1 MLERVLLRALY
12 LLPSP
17 GVQEKYIQHILVC
30 LCSVQSQKCSNTAC
44 NMRAFRHFQYVF
56 SVAPL
61 MCHSFPTVVAFYE
74 EVFMKMAPSQYL
86 GLLLHLGELY
96 LLIAFLKH
104 FQFPSPTTPP
114 DLGRREASDFYF
126 HVYNPHPVSLPA
138 DCCHTK
144 H

>member
-1 MLERVLLRALY
+1 
-12 LLPSP
+12 
-17 GVQEKYIQHILVC
+17 
-30 LCSVQSQKCSNTAC
+30 
-44 NMRAFRHFQYVF
+44 
-56 SVAPL
+56 

-126 HVYNPHPVSLPA
+126 HVYNPHPCVTPSWLLPYKA
-138 DCCHTK
+138 LREKGAVMETPMDLDATGI
-144 H
+144 

>member
-17 GVQEKYIQHILVC
+17 GVQEKYIQYILVC
-30 LCSVQSQKCSNTAC
+30 LCSVQSQKYSNTAC

-61 MCHSFPTVVAFYE
+61 SNSFPTVVTFNE

-104 FQFPSPTTPP
+104 F
-114 DLGRREASDFYF
+114 
-126 HVYNPHPVSLPA
+126 
-138 DCCHTK
+138 
-144 H
+144 